1 MNKRK
6 LAQVRNWFKFKL
18 MGLSFAIRHSMYEK
32 YLSETE
38 KMRIDEIMRLKEL
51 LLRDLDQNS
60 KNMGL
65 KIRRP

>member
-6 LAQVRNWFKFKL
+6 LAQVRNWFKFQL